1 MNQSQR
7 IQKWKAEEKFQ
18 IKRER
23 LGKLIS
29 VLGKGKTNLISAGVV
44 KW

>member
-7 IQKWKAEEKFQ
+7 IQKWKSEEKFQ
-18 IKRER
+18 NKRER
-23 LGKLIS
+23 LGKLLS
-29 VLGKGKTNLISAGVV
+29 VLGKGKTNLTSAGIV